1 MATEMS
7 ADFKR
12 HVSCLIVALQF
23 YPQMAIKMIHDFP
36 PKMVLRMIDND
47 PNNKFRKS
55 LDNSEKLLISTLSTD
70 GFNKLDLSLLCKLIR
85 RFNLVHA
92 PSENWGKKP
101 LPTNINQGD
110 DIERMRNNRNAV
122 INRPQVSL
130 SEEEGNTFF
139 KESIEIACRVDQFI
153 GESTSS
159 FETQI
164 LNARRYNITPE
175 QSRQALGKCPT
186 RRGNFNIAQITEI
199 MLTL

>member
-1 MATEMS
+1 
-7 ADFKR
+7 
-12 HVSCLIVALQF
+12 
-23 YPQMAIKMIHDFP
+23 
-36 PKMVLRMIDND
+36 
-47 PNNKFRKS
+47 
-55 LDNSEKLLISTLSTD
+55 
-70 GFNKLDLSLLCKLIR
+70 
-85 RFNLVHA
+85 
-92 PSENWGKKP
+92 
-101 LPTNINQGD
+101 
-110 DIERMRNNRNAV
+110 MRNNRNAV

-186 RRGNFNIAQITEI
+186 RC
-199 MLTL
+199 